1 MAKKRLPWWD
11 RAFNFFYPWGGPCQL
26 GPYGEPELACPMCGA
41 IMASHRIERR
51 DGQSTKLHCPA
62 PSSAPQVMAS
72 TPVPETR

>member
-26 GPYGEPELACPMCGA
+26 GPYGEPELPPASGKACPMCGA
-41 IMASHRIERR
+41 IMSSHRIERR

-62 PSSAPQVMAS
+62 PSSALRPLS
-72 TPVPETR
+72 S